1 MWFIELQWKVWSATD
16 LGLVL
21 LAGVLNESVP
31 GGHFPLL
38 FHYFD
43 EVRKLIKCIHT
54 YMYSN
59 EIKSNVNNSYRN

>member
-43 EVRKLIKCIHT
+43 EVRNAYM